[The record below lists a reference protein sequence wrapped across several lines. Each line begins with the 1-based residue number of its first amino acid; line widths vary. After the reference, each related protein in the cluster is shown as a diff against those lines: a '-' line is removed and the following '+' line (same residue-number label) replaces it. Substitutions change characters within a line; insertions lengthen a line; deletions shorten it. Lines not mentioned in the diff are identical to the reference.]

1 MVTEEKAALRKTM
14 NSRRAKLDKER
25 KQRYDIWVCEQL
37 LSRIKKRSAS
47 IVHAYLP
54 MGTEIDIRP
63 LLEQLLTDGIKVVC
77 PKTLPRPKLEN
88 RVLKSLEE
96 LETGVMGTKFP
107 AEREVYEGDIDLIVV
122 PGLAID
128 KSRYRLGY
136 GGGYYDHFLNQHPE
150 AYKVGVYYPFQ
161 LVESVPVEP
170 HDVQLDDVLIGEM
183 KPE

>member
-1 MVTEEKAALRKTM
+1 MSAITGEKAALRKMM
-14 NSRRAKLDKER
+14 NSRRAKLEKEQ
-25 KQRYDIWVCEQL
+25 KQKYDLWICDQL
-37 LSRIKKRSAS
+37 LNLINDQSAV

-63 LLEQLLTDGIKVVC
+63 LLEELLATGKKVVC
-77 PKTLPRPKLEN
+77 PKTLARPKLEN
-88 RVLKSLEE
+88 RVLKSLSQ

-107 AEREVYEGDIDLIVV
+107 AERDVYEGDFDLIIV

-128 KSRYRLGY
+128 KTRYRLGY

-150 AYKVGVYYPFQ
+150 AHKVGIYYPFQ
-161 LVESVPVEP
+161 LVEAVPTEP

-183 KPE
+183 